1 MDELH
6 RMESRVHR
14 LRTEPYRRWANGFSC
29 LGFAILG
36 IPLSIWM
43 RNADMWTSFGMCFL
57 PTLAV
62 YMPLVLFGVDRAKS
76 GTIHPSI
83 VWVGNLVVILIGVF
97 LFRRALR
104 H

>member
-1 MDELH
+1 MDALKQREK
-6 RMESRVHR
+6 RSHR

-29 LGFAILG
+29 FGFAILG
-36 IPLSIWM
+36 IPLAIWM
-43 RNADMWTSFGMCFL
+43 KNSDMWTSFGMCFL

-62 YMPLVLFGVDRAKS
+62 YVPLVLFGVDRAKS
-76 GTIHPSI
+76 GAFHPSI
-83 VWVGNLVVILIGVF
+83 VWVGNIVVVLFGIL